1 MGLVVNVSEEM
12 VRANSN
18 PNRTKRK
25 PRRSGAL
32 KSNSVGS
39 SHDSVIG
46 LFPVL
51 NLDANADKNYKCNVA
66 GQYAPRI
73 LLVNIVSKQG
83 HHEFPKA
90 ISDENRPNGY

>member
-1 MGLVVNVSEEM
+1 MLLSCCCI
-12 VRANSN
+12 
-18 PNRTKRK
+18 
-25 PRRSGAL
+25 
-32 KSNSVGS
+32 GS

-90 ISDENRPNGY
+90 ISDENRPGGSAPPFDRPARSFVE

>member
-1 MGLVVNVSEEM
+1 MGLVENVSEEM
-12 VRANSN
+12 ARANRN
-18 PNRTKRK
+18 PNCIKRK
-25 PRRSGAL
+25 PRRSGVL

-39 SHDSVIG
+39 SHDSVLG

-90 ISDENRPNGY
+90 ISDENRPSGY